1 MIEPGFPYVFM
12 PTSRPARC
20 RVLQSLSRVFLATG
34 LAAVACLHAGA
45 DASPSVAQ
53 DDPAPLERPTLAQA
67 QHLFY
72 NARYDEAAALSLAW
86 RSAEPEDLAAYEIRT
101 SALLFQLKRALDGHP
116 DKEKT
121 FKQCVTCPGLMAA
134 FMSDTTQGQTLARAR
149 LRNNPAED
157 EALFLL
163 GKLNLN
169 YVWLQLGT
177 LGRKT
182 GWDQYWE
189 ARKSL
194 DAVLK
199 RNPRHVRARVARAWI
214 DYIVDTK
221 MPRGTRWLLGGGSR
235 KRALIAVREAVNT
248 EADFFSHVEA
258 EFALW
263 DLQVREHNLTEATV
277 VARRLACDFPENR
290 EVADFLAANDPAF
303 RPESDAGNES
313 LCDGVRV
320 TRR

>member
-1 MIEPGFPYVFM
+1 MMEG
-12 PTSRPARC
+12 
-20 RVLQSLSRVFLATG
+20 RVLRSLFRAFLATG
-34 LAAVACLHAGA
+34 LGAVACLHAAA
-45 DASPSVAQ
+45 DAPPLVAQ
-53 DDPAPLERPTLAQA
+53 GGPAPFDRPTLAQA

-86 RSAEPEDLAAYEIRT
+86 RSAEPENLAAYEIRT
-101 SALLFQLKRALDGHP
+101 SALLFQLKRALDDHP
-116 DKEKT
+116 DKEKA
-121 FKQCVTCPGLMAA
+121 FKQCVTCPGLMTA
-134 FMSDTTQGQTLARAR
+134 FMSDTTQGQALARAR
-149 LRNNPAED
+149 VRQNPADD
-157 EALFLL
+157 EALFFL

-194 DAVLK
+194 DAALK
-199 RNPRHVRARVARAWI
+199 RNPRHVRARVSRAWI

-221 MPRGTRWLLGGGSR
+221 LPRGTRWLLGGGSR
-235 KRALIAVREAVNT
+235 KRALAAVREAADA
-248 EADFFSHVEA
+248 EADFFSHAEA

-263 DLQVREHNLTEATV
+263 DLLVRERNLAEAATV
-277 VARRLACDFPENR
+277 AQELACDFPENR
-290 EVADFLAANDPAF
+290 ELAHFLDANDPAL
-303 RPESDAGNES
+303 RRGLDAGDGS

-320 TRR
+320 TQR